1 MIDIK
6 AFKLLIYCYCIV
18 LYCFGVLMKKIKNLA
33 LAYAFF
39 VFLSGCSFSDIT
51 DLWPTGG
58 EDENIVIREI
68 PEEDF
73 DPENS
78 EDIIVNREELS
89 SSQPEEIEVSELEK
103 FSSQEDSV
111 ENILQDSDNDLSNE
125 DENQMGFS
133 ENVDIPAILT
143 YVGERIIQM
152 REEYEDLTNEINNKY
167 NNFRMLKSNGVES
180 AEIYHATVAAISARL
195 QIGTTPG
202 NPILLNQYDNAQTE
216 LAEVATQGQALVE
229 LGNQIALLAARVSY
243 LRDQTRSAKRLRGAV
258 DEDHRNLSSL
268 QDEIKRK
275 TVDLTRLLEDLNE
288 TVRRRDIFLAAER
301 RRLTQLASA
310 ISVGESFGLGLGT
323 IKSLPVL
330 DEDELEEKR
339 SDTNVSG
346 NPIAILKIDG
356 ESLKYSQGLY
366 GAVSAAL
373 DRAPDATF
381 TLVAV
386 SSSAGNASEKAERA
400 ASAREKAGKVVSS
413 LISMG
418 MPADRLSVTELA
430 LSEIEDTEVRVYAD

>member
-1 MIDIK
+1 M
-6 AFKLLIYCYCIV
+6 F
-18 LYCFGVLMKKIKNLA
+18 KIKYLSSCA
-33 LAYAFF
+33 KLFFIAFF
-39 VFLSGCSFSDIT
+39 LSSCSFNDLT
-51 DLWPTGG
+51 DLWPIGSDG
-58 EDENIVIREI
+58 EDEIVIREI
-68 PEEDF
+68 PAEDF
-73 DPENS
+73 DPENT
-78 EDIIVNREELS
+78 EDIIITRNDSDDSFADDTTVA
-89 SSQPEEIEVSELEK
+89 EVDALPLDDE
-103 FSSQEDSV
+103 SV
-111 ENILQDSDNDLSNE
+111 ESILGQNDSDINSNVQSDLSDLTN
-125 DENQMGFS
+125 NA
-133 ENVDIPAILT
+133 NVPAILT
-143 YVGERIIQM
+143 YVGERIIDM
-152 REEYEDLTNEINNKY
+152 RDEYSNLSDEIAGKY
-167 NNFRMLKSNGVES
+167 NNFRILRANGVES
-180 AEIYHATVAAISARL
+180 AEVYHSTVAAISARL

-202 NPILLNQYDNAQTE
+202 NPILLDQYEKAQTE

-229 LGNQIALLAARVSY
+229 LGNEIALLYARVSY

-275 TVDLTRLLEDLNE
+275 TVELTRLLEDLNE
-288 TVRRRDIFLAAER
+288 TVRRRDIYLAAER

-330 DEDELEEKR
+330 DDNEIDDKR
-339 SDTNVSG
+339 SDTDLSG
-346 NPIAILKIDG
+346 NPIAVLKIEG
-356 ESLKYSQGLY
+356 ESIKYNQGLY

-373 DRAPDATF
+373 DRAPEATF

-386 SSSAGNASEKAERA
+386 SSSAGNASEKAQRA
-400 ASAREKAGKVVSS
+400 ADAREEAGKVVSS